1 MSDFADLLFRRAEQA
16 YDQGKL
22 AEAEGVLRLLLGRSL
37 REAHVTYLLGHLRRL
52 QGDPVEA
59 EALLRSAI
67 ELDESQS
74 RAHEDLGLV
83 LIALGRRAEGQEFRL
98 RAMELDPAYAMLR
111 MIKAFTL
118 LRSGVFATGWEE
130 YEARIIAAPGVLPRR
145 GFTQHQW
152 YGDADL
158 AGKTILLHAE
168 QGHGDAI
175 QFIRYVPMV
184 AELGARVVLE
194 IHRPLQ
200 ALAAAVPGVGQLGEL
215 GAPLPQSDFH
225 CPLMSLPL
233 AFHTDLATIPA
244 DIPYLTVPRERLARW
259 RRRLGARQRMRIGIA
274 WSGNPD
280 YGDDYKRSIPLADF
294 TRILDRPE
302 CELHVIQ
309 NDVRASDKEVLNGL
323 THLVDHSTL
332 FTDFA
337 DTAAL
342 ISLLDLVIAVD
353 TSVAHLAGA
362 IGWPTWLLLPHLADW
377 RWLADREDSPWY
389 PTMWLFRQEAEGD
402 WAGVLDRVAQQLT
415 ALLAEAHDPD
425 AA

>member
-1 MSDFADLLFRRAEQA
+1 MSHFADLLFERAEQA
-16 YDQGKL
+16 YLEGRL
-22 AEAEGVLRLLLGRSL
+22 VEAEGLLRMLLGRSL

-52 QGDPVEA
+52 QGAPVEA

-67 ELDESQS
+67 ELDGTHAL
-74 RAHEDLGLV
+74 AHEDLGLV
-83 LIALGRRAEGQEFRL
+83 LATLDRHAEGREFRL
-98 RAMELDPAYAMLR
+98 RGMELDPDLARQRLR
-111 MIKAFTL
+111 KAFEA
-118 LRSGVFATGWEE
+118 LRDGDFTTGWEE
-130 YEARIIAAPGVLPRR
+130 YESRIIAAPGVLPRR
-145 GFTQHQW
+145 GFEQRQW
-152 YGDADL
+152 YGETDI

-175 QFIRYVPMV
+175 QFVRYVPMV
-184 AELGARVVLE
+184 AALGALVVLE
-194 IHRPLQ
+194 IHRPLVP
-200 ALAAAVPGVGQLGEL
+200 LAAAIPGVASLHQLGDR
-215 GAPLPQSDFH
+215 LPPFDLH

-233 AFHTDLATIPA
+233 ALHTELATIPA
-244 DIPYLTVPRERLARW
+244 DIPYLTVPQERLARW
-259 RRRLGARQRMRIGIA
+259 RRRLGPRRRMRIGIV

-309 NDVRASDKEVLNGL
+309 NDVRASDKQVLDGL
-323 THLVDHSTL
+323 THLSDHSTL
-332 FTDFA
+332 FDDFA

-377 RWLADREDSPWY
+377 RWLAEREDSPWY
-389 PTMWLFRQEAEGD
+389 PTMWLFRQETEGD
-402 WAGVLDRVAQQLT
+402 WTGVLDRVARELS
-415 ALLAEAHDPD
+415 AMLAEVHDPD